1 MNIFR
6 QSKIKFFLVFIIFLI
21 STIAKSD
28 VVKKIEVDGNVR
40 LANDTIIL
48 FSEIDINKKVDNVI
62 LNKALKNLY
71 DTNYFENV
79 KINYSN
85 KIVKITV
92 IESPI
97 IEFINVKGIKS
108 KKLTESIEKITKKK
122 EKYP

>member
-108 KKLTESIEKITKKK
+108 KKLTQSI
-122 EKYP
+122 